1 MASAIK
7 KTKLGCEN
15 RALNNDGTL
24 KYLFI
29 SPNLPNSNPMCLLCN
44 ECVSAVKEYNVKRH
58 FTTKHADFGKSYQE
72 GSSARK
78 SKVESLIACYQ
89 RSSRLI
95 LVRACTQQVKG
106 MAASLQVS

>member
-15 RALNNDGTL
+15 RSFNNDWIL

-29 SPNLPNSNPMCLLCN
+29 SPNLPNLPSKPMCLLCN

-58 FTTKHADFGKSYQE
+58 FTTKHADFGKCYPA
-72 GSSARK
+72 GSCDR
-78 SKVESLIACYQ
+78 
-89 RSSRLI
+89 
-95 LVRACTQQVKG
+95 
-106 MAASLQVS
+106 